1 MSFSFFMHSLLK
13 EKKPEAKRQ
22 KGGLYIGSGRVG
34 SGQGV
39 PGTGR
44 FHGQRHQM
52 RRRVRMSRAAAAAS
66 LLLAR
71 SFFVDP
77 SSSRALVAFRVFVAG
92 PVCSP
97 CFPLCTLEVF
107 SLSVSVPWTR
117 VRIGIQ
123 CCFCCGKLVCS
134 SHRSTVS
141 GIDSVL
147 PFSMPVASFVALMRV
162 DDQLLLFLFL
172 SHVVVSVVQQFHV
185 QTCSA
190 LHWFACFRRIPLSLW
205 IFSICYCS
213 GPKKLVASAQ
223 QPPEGQRRR
232 RIVLSENVLSCV
244 GSRVHV
250 LPGGGGG
257 LRFNLQPALYC
268 PMTIVLSWELS

>member
-1 MSFSFFMHSLLK
+1 MHSLLK

-97 CFPLCTLEVF
+97 CFPLCALSRFFLSLCLFLERVYASVF
-107 SLSVSVPWTR
+107 SAVFV
-117 VRIGIQ
+117 VVN
-123 CCFCCGKLVCS
+123 LVCS

-185 QTCSA
+185 QTC
-190 LHWFACFRRIPLSLW
+190 F
-205 IFSICYCS
+205 
-213 GPKKLVASAQ
+213 
-223 QPPEGQRRR
+223 
-232 RIVLSENVLSCV
+232 
-244 GSRVHV
+244 
-250 LPGGGGG
+250 
-257 LRFNLQPALYC
+257 ALY
-268 PMTIVLSWELS
+268 